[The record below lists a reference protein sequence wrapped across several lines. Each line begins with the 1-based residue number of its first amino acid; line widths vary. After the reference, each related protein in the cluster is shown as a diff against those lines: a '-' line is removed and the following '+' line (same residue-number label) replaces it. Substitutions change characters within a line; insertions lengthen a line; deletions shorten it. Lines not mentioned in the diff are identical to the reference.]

1 MILRLA
7 KSALV
12 LAAVGALLLTLLV
25 STTPTLAQ
33 DQPPEPPERIPDVEV
48 AWDGTYRR
56 IRVPILMY
64 HYVSELPE
72 DADSYR
78 TDLTVSPSV
87 FREHMEYLFYQ
98 GYTPISLYQLNEA
111 LMNGMQL
118 PAKPVVLTF
127 DDAYTDHYT
136 HVFPVLR
143 EFGFSGT
150 FFVITGWVDEGNPAH
165 MTWEQISEMANAG
178 MSMESHSKTHADLR
192 NRSYDFLIYEMLGSM
207 QSLEAYTGRT
217 SHMFSY
223 PIGYYDSMTISVLRT
238 LPVWRAVTTQG
249 GSQHTTDNHYELP
262 RLRVSGDTG
271 VPGLA
276 YLLENG

>member
-1 MILRLA
+1 MSIALSKSSFVLA
-7 KSALV
+7 LLGSVIVALLIAPSLV
-12 LAAVGALLLTLLV
+12 L
-25 STTPTLAQ
+25 SQ
-33 DQPPEPPERIPDVEV
+33 DQPPALPERIPDVEA

-72 DADSYR
+72 DADPYR
-78 TDLTVSPSV
+78 TDLTISPSV

-98 GYTPISLYQLNEA
+98 GYSPISLYELNEA
-111 LMNGMQL
+111 LMNGTQL

-127 DDAYTDHYT
+127 DDAYTDHYRN
-136 HVFPVLR
+136 VFPVLR

-150 FFVITGWVDEGNPAH
+150 FFVITGWVDEGNPSH
-165 MTWEQISEMANAG
+165 MTWEQISEMASAG
-178 MSMESHSKTHADLR
+178 MNMESHSKTHADLR
-192 NRSYDFLIYEMLGSM
+192 NRNYDFLIYEMLGSI

-223 PIGYYDSMTISVLRT
+223 PIGYYDSMTISVLQT

-249 GSQHTTDNHYELP
+249 GSLHTTDNRYELP
-262 RLRVSGDTG
+262 RLRISADTG

-276 YLLENG
+276 QLLETG